1 MTAIIL
7 LVITIAFV
15 LLGFFA
21 GSEMAYLSCNKLKL
35 RHLADE
41 GNRNALLVM
50 HFHQDPKRFLTN
62 ILLGTNLM
70 HVTVTGLITY
80 LLEEQFHF
88 TNEWITVPALSL
100 FIVIFAETI
109 PKDWFRIKADD
120 FLYRFAPILRFLDR
134 MLSGVSKILV
144 MLTDFL
150 LDTTAPKVKRS
161 PFVTREEFRYVI
173 EESTKGGVLLA
184 NEKQLIDTILN
195 LSSVRV
201 EEVMVPAAKF
211 PKVSLTDKIR
221 EVKEAARRIKTQAV
235 LVYEEIPSLIV
246 GIVYVFDTL
255 FEENEDQTLS
265 NYLKAPLFL
274 NHDTTAEKAIFQL
287 QSKHASY
294 GAVIGASREVVGV
307 VSIENLIQF

>member
-1 MTAIIL
+1 MIAAIVLI
-7 LVITIAFV
+7 IIIAFV

-41 GNRNALLVM
+41 GNRNALWVM

-70 HVTVTGLITY
+70 HVTVTGLTTY
-80 LLEEQFHF
+80 ILEEHFNF
-88 TNEWITVPALSL
+88 TNQWIMVPALSL
-100 FIVIFAETI
+100 LIVIFAETI

-134 MLSGVSKILV
+134 MLSGISKVLV
-144 MLTDFL
+144 MLTDLFINA
-150 LDTTAPKVKRS
+150 TTSNIKRS
-161 PFVTREEFRYVI
+161 PFVTREEFRYVV

-211 PKVSLTDKIR
+211 PKVSLMNKIR
-221 EVKEAARRIKTQAV
+221 EVKETARHTRTQAV

-274 NHDTTAEKAIFQL
+274 SHDTTAEKAIFLL